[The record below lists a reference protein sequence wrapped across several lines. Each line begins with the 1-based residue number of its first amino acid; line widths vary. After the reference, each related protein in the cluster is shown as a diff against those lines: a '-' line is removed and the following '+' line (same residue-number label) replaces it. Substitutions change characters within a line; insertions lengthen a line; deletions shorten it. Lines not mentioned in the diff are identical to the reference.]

1 MRSYSFCRQYFC
13 LLMRNLDSMLSR
25 LTLIL
30 LFLFLTH
37 HGLATPREPQDKQ
50 HLLLLLSYHENMPWQ
65 HTFLAGFKQS
75 INQYKVE
82 LYIEQLDVARFHETS
97 YLNTFRKMIKEKYKS
112 IQIDIIVTEST
123 PASKLIGE
131 LIAFQPQALRLYVN
145 DRESNQATANNKKNR
160 IKLPLVDFIA
170 VIKLAT
176 TLAQA
181 QTLYVISETRSE
193 DSLTTLLDFKAA
205 LSNYQQKIAVHYLD
219 LPLKQLKERVSQL
232 PPLSAIIFLLKFTD
246 EQGLPTTPYQVAQV
260 LSQHATVPIFT
271 YWSSLMGSGV
281 VGGKMV
287 VGEQV
292 GQLAAQQ
299 AIRLLQGKAMLS
311 LEHIYQQI
319 FAFQFDW
326 RQLKRFNLN
335 QRRLP
340 PNSQILYYQPN
351 FIERHQT
358 PLMISALIIITL
370 LFIVIILKRAVAK
383 QTQALQ
389 EQNTELIQARNQAQ
403 AANRAKSQFLANMSH
418 ELRTPLNAI
427 LGYAQILLNY
437 AELTAEIQDKIT
449 IMKSSGEHLLTLI
462 NDILDLS
469 KIEAGKLEL
478 QPIEMN
484 LPKFLDEVVQ
494 VFKSQ
499 IHQKGLELIYEY
511 CPQPVIIKADQKRL
525 RQILFNLLSNALKFT
540 EQGQISLS
548 VRCLANSLQI
558 EVKDSG
564 RGIDAADIETI
575 FQPFSQ
581 VGEQYAIEGTGLGL
595 PICRQ
600 LATLMGGEIA
610 VKSQLKQGSVF
621 RLTLPIQVVHGY
633 AQVPLT
639 TQRQVSGYQG
649 RRQKILIVDDIMAN
663 RSFLLDFFQP
673 LGFILAQASD
683 GEQALQVARDFGPD
697 IIFTDIRMPRL
708 DGLEFIRQVRML
720 PEFTHTRIFIMSA
733 SVFEAQKQQAL
744 EIGGQAFLNKPID
757 MNAVLTAMAQ
767 HAHIVWLEHQEQ
779 SDTPTLI
786 PPTQEILS
794 RLQTMLRQGEIKS
807 AQKLLETLQE
817 PQWAAFRDEALKL
830 AKQFKINEL
839 KKFISRFEA

>member
-1 MRSYSFCRQYFC
+1 MK
-13 LLMRNLDSMLSR
+13 NLSSMLSR
-25 LTLIL
+25 STLIL

-37 HGLATPREPQDKQ
+37 HGLATPHAPQDKQ

-65 HTFLAGFKQS
+65 YTFLAGFKQFMS
-75 INQYKVE
+75 QYKVE
-82 LYIEQLDVARFHETS
+82 LYIEQLDVARFHETT
-97 YLNTFRKMIKEKYKS
+97 YLSAFRKMIKEKYKS

-145 DRESNQATANNKKNR
+145 DRESNQATANNKKNM
-160 IKLPLVDFIA
+160 IKLPLIDFIA
-170 VIKLAT
+170 VIELAT

-193 DSLTTLLDFKAA
+193 DSLTTLIDFKAA

-219 LPLKQLKERVSQL
+219 LPLKQLKKRVSQL

-246 EQGLPTTPYQVAQV
+246 EQGLPTTPYQVIKV

-281 VGGKMV
+281 VGGKMI

-299 AIRLLQGKAMLS
+299 AMHLLQGKGMLS
-311 LEHIYQQI
+311 LERIYQRI

-335 QRRLP
+335 QGRLP

-358 PLMISALIIITL
+358 PLMISTLIIITL
-370 LFIVIILKRAVAK
+370 LFMVIILKRAVAR
-383 QTQALQ
+383 QTQVLQ
-389 EQNTELIQARNQAQ
+389 KQNTELIQARNQAQ
-403 AANRAKSQFLANMSH
+403 SANRAKSQFLANMSH

-427 LGYAQILLNY
+427 LGYAQILLSH
-437 AELTAEIQDKIT
+437 AELTAEVQEKIA

-462 NDILDLS
+462 NDILDFS

-494 VFKSQ
+494 IFKSQ
-499 IHQKGLELIYEY
+499 VRQKELELIYEY
-511 CPQPVIIKADQKRL
+511 SPASANQPNWPAIIKADQKRL

-548 VRCLANSLQI
+548 VRCCANTLQI

-564 RGIDAADIETI
+564 RGIDADDIEAI
-575 FQPFSQ
+575 FQPFCQ
-581 VGEQYAIEGTGLGL
+581 VGDQQAIEGTGLGL

-600 LATLMGGEIA
+600 LASLMGGELT

-621 RLTLPIQVVHGY
+621 RLTLPIQVVHKHAGQ
-633 AQVPLT
+633 ALLT

-663 RSFLLDFFQP
+663 RSFLFDFFQP

-683 GEQALQVARDFGPD
+683 GEQALQVAHDFRPD

-708 DGLEFIRQVRML
+708 DGLEFMRQLRL
-720 PEFTHTRIFIMSA
+720 RPEFSHSVIFIMSA

-757 MNAVLTAMAQ
+757 INAVLTAMAQ
-767 HAHIVWLEHQEQ
+767 HAHIAWLEHQEY
-779 SDTPTLI
+779 SDNNIILI
-786 PPTQEILS
+786 PPPQEILHTV
-794 RLQTMLRQGEIKS
+794 QTMLRRGEIKS
-807 AQKLLETLQE
+807 AKKLLEDLQE
-817 PQWAAFRDEALKL
+817 PKWAAFRDEALKL
-830 AKQFKINEL
+830 TKQFKIKEL
-839 KKFISRFEA
+839 KNFISRFEA